1 MVATALL
8 HWVRCCGAPLLHR
21 CPLSSSLSCR
31 ALGTFLYL
39 RCTSLASS
47 SRFGHR
53 RLQAGPVGI
62 RWKHHPLPTR
72 AFNVSAGIYFS
83 VIQSAAAGINV
94 PWAST
99 REGW

>member
-8 HWVRCCGAPLLHR
+8 HWVRCCGASLVHR
-21 CPLSSSLSCR
+21 CPLSSSLRRR

-47 SRFGHR
+47 FHFGHR
-53 RLQAGPVGI
+53 RLQARPVGI
-62 RWKHHPLPTR
+62 RWKHHLLSTR
-72 AFNVSAGIYFS
+72 AFNVSAGMDFS

-99 REGW
+99 RQGW